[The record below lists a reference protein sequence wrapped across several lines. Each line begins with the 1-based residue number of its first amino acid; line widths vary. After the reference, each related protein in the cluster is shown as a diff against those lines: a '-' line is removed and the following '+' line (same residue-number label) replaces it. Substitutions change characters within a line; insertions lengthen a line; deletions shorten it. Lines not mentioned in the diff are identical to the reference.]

1 MQIGKKLKP
10 IKLFSTIQGRIVVL
24 YGLLFLIAFIFI
36 NLAVSQLTGSFLTTS
51 RIDSQSQEVESIATH
66 LAAATANGDAEEL
79 YTQMLSSSKQI
90 GGRVLVLDT
99 DGIVLMDSYAML
111 NGWLLQHK
119 EIEDIRNKSRTV
131 SYGFHEVDGEKGSL
145 FDNGKFWAVYYTT
158 PIVYQSRNVGILLVS
173 VSIQD
178 VMDMVTQTQQD
189 FALVSILILLA
200 MIMIG
205 ILIARWISK
214 PIAQMT
220 NAIQK
225 MSHGDFSGKVKITGA
240 SEIVEMGKTFNRM
253 SERLDNVENQRR
265 DFISNA
271 SHELKTPL
279 SSIKILAES
288 LLYQENVPEEM
299 YKEFLTDINA
309 EIDRLNSLLTDL
321 LTLAQADNPA
331 MVMRMT
337 WENLDEIIAECIH
350 SLQPLAQ
357 EKNIKINHIWNG
369 VSMRCDR
376 LKMSTALINL
386 ISNGIKYTPPEGS
399 VTVEVEEQSQFI
411 IITVSDTGIGIPQ
424 EEQAHVFERFYRV
437 DRARARDTGG
447 TGLGLAIVQQVVRLH
462 GGEIMLTST
471 EKSGSTF
478 TITMPQGRPE
488 A

>member
-1 MQIGKKLKP
+1 MQIGKKIRP
-10 IKLFSTIQGRIVVL
+10 IKQFSTIQGRIVVL

-36 NLAVSQLTGSFLTTS
+36 NMAVSQLTGNFLTTS
-51 RIDSQSQEVESIATH
+51 RIDSQSQKVETIATH

-79 YTQMLSSSKQI
+79 YTRAQANSKEI

-99 DGIVLMDSYAML
+99 DGVVMMDSYAML
-111 NGWLLQHK
+111 NGRLLQHR
-119 EIEDIRNKSRTV
+119 EIEDIKNNSRTV
-131 SYGFHEVDGEKGSL
+131 SYGFHEVEEAKGSL
-145 FDNGKFWAVYYTT
+145 FDSGRRWAVYYTT

-173 VSIQD
+173 ASIQD
-178 VMDMVTQTQQD
+178 VMDLVTKTQRE
-189 FALVSILILLA
+189 FALVSLLILAAL
-200 MIMIG
+200 IFISL
-205 ILIARWISK
+205 LIARWISK

-220 NAIQK
+220 GAIRK
-225 MSHGDFSGKVKITGA
+225 MSHGDFSEKVKVTGA
-240 SEIVEMGKTFNRM
+240 SEIVEMGRTFNRM
-253 SERLDNVENQRR
+253 SERLDNVDNQRR
-265 DFISNA
+265 EFISNA

-309 EIDRLNSLLTDL
+309 QIDRLNSLLGDL
-321 LTLAQADNPA
+321 LTLAQTDNPT
-331 MVMRMT
+331 MVMRLT

-350 SLQPLAQ
+350 ALQPLAQ
-357 EKNIKINHIWNG
+357 EKQVKLNHIWNG

-376 LKMSTALINL
+376 LKMSTALMNL
-386 ISNGIKYTPPEGS
+386 ISNGIKYTPAEGS
-399 VTVEVEEQSQFI
+399 VTVEVEEQSEFVL
-411 IITVSDTGIGIPQ
+411 ITVSDTGMGIPQ

-462 GGEIMLTST
+462 GGEIMLKSS

-478 TITMPQGRPE
+478 VITLPQGRPE

>member
-1 MQIGKKLKP
+1 
-10 IKLFSTIQGRIVVL
+10 
-24 YGLLFLIAFIFI
+24 
-36 NLAVSQLTGSFLTTS
+36 
-51 RIDSQSQEVESIATH
+51 
-66 LAAATANGDAEEL
+66 
-79 YTQMLSSSKQI
+79 
-90 GGRVLVLDT
+90 
-99 DGIVLMDSYAML
+99 
-111 NGWLLQHK
+111 
-119 EIEDIRNKSRTV
+119 
-131 SYGFHEVDGEKGSL
+131 
-145 FDNGKFWAVYYTT
+145 
-158 PIVYQSRNVGILLVS
+158 
-173 VSIQD
+173 
-178 VMDMVTQTQQD
+178 
-189 FALVSILILLA
+189 
-200 MIMIG
+200 
-205 ILIARWISK
+205 
-214 PIAQMT
+214 
-220 NAIQK
+220 
-225 MSHGDFSGKVKITGA
+225 
-240 SEIVEMGKTFNRM
+240 M

>member
-10 IKLFSTIQGRIVVL
+10 MKRFSTIQGRIVVL

-66 LAAATANGDAEEL
+66 VAAATANGDAGEL
-79 YTQMLSSSKQI
+79 YAQMLSSSKEI

-111 NGWLLQHK
+111 NGRLLQHK
-119 EIEDIRNKSRTV
+119 EIEDIRNNSRTV

-220 NAIQK
+220 NANQK
-225 MSHGDFSGKVKITGA
+225 MSHGDFSEKVKITGA

-357 EKNIKINHIWNG
+357 DKNIKINHIWNG
-369 VSMRCDR
+369 ISMRCDR

>member
-1 MQIGKKLKP
+1 M
-10 IKLFSTIQGRIVVL
+10 
-24 YGLLFLIAFIFI
+24 
-36 NLAVSQLTGSFLTTS
+36 
-51 RIDSQSQEVESIATH
+51 
-66 LAAATANGDAEEL
+66 
-79 YTQMLSSSKQI
+79 
-90 GGRVLVLDT
+90 
-99 DGIVLMDSYAML
+99 
-111 NGWLLQHK
+111 
-119 EIEDIRNKSRTV
+119 
-131 SYGFHEVDGEKGSL
+131 
-145 FDNGKFWAVYYTT
+145 
-158 PIVYQSRNVGILLVS
+158 
-173 VSIQD
+173 
-178 VMDMVTQTQQD
+178 
-189 FALVSILILLA
+189 
-200 MIMIG
+200 
-205 ILIARWISK
+205 
-214 PIAQMT
+214 
-220 NAIQK
+220 
-225 MSHGDFSGKVKITGA
+225 
-240 SEIVEMGKTFNRM
+240 
-253 SERLDNVENQRR
+253 
-265 DFISNA
+265 
-271 SHELKTPL
+271 
-279 SSIKILAES
+279 
-288 LLYQENVPEEM
+288 PEEM

-350 SLQPLAQ
+350 SLQPLVQ

>member
-1 MQIGKKLKP
+1 MQIGKKFKP
-10 IKLFSTIQGRIVVL
+10 IKRFSTIQGRIVVL

-36 NLAVSQLTGSFLTTS
+36 NMAVSQLTGNFLTTS
-51 RIDSQSQEVESIATH
+51 KIDTQSQEVETIATH

-79 YTQMLSSSKQI
+79 YNEVLSSSKEI

-99 DGIVLMDSYAML
+99 DGVVLMDSYATL
-111 NGWLLQHK
+111 NGRLLQHK
-119 EIEDIRNKSRTV
+119 EIQDIQNNSRTV
-131 SYGFHEVDGEKGSL
+131 SYGFHKVDGTKGSL
-145 FDNGKFWAVYYTT
+145 FDDGKFWAVYYTT
-158 PIVYQSRNVGILLVS
+158 PIVYQSSNVGILLVS
-173 VSIQD
+173 VSFQE
-178 VMDMVTQTQQD
+178 VMDLVTETQQE
-189 FALVSILILLA
+189 FALVSVMILLA
-200 MIMIG
+200 LIIFSV
-205 ILIARWISK
+205 LIARWIAK
-214 PIAQMT
+214 PIGQMT
-220 NAIQK
+220 QAIQK
-225 MSHGDFSGKVKITGA
+225 MSYGDFSGKVKITGA

-253 SERLDNVENQRR
+253 SEKLDNVENQRR

-288 LLYQENVPEEM
+288 LLYQANVPEDM
-299 YKEFLTDINA
+299 YKEFLADINT

-357 EKNIKINHIWNG
+357 EKKIKINHVWNG
-369 VSMRCDR
+369 ISMRCDR

-399 VTVEVEEQSQFI
+399 VTIEVEEQSQFV

-462 GGEIMLTST
+462 GGEIMLTSS
-471 EKSGSTF
+471 EKNGSTF